1 MVALTPCVAS
11 GDHAAP
17 ATHGPP
23 DQEHDDRA
31 DYRADDARCGQLEGP
46 AKDERRERAA
56 DERSDDALDHG
67 AEPTHRAR
75 TRGKSACDEV
85 RAQSDGQEGDDAR
98 ADCSVLIA
106 GG

>member
-56 DERSDDALDHG
+56 DERSDDAQDHG
-67 AEPTHRAR
+67 AEPTHRVR
-75 TRGKSACDEV
+75 TRDESARNEARD
-85 RAQSDGQEGDDAR
+85 QSNDQEDDDAH
-98 ADCSVLIA
+98 ADTSVLIA
-106 GG
+106 G